1 MHSATA
7 LRQAGQG
14 GTGGVDGHGHELA
27 GGGAKNPVVH
37 VVRDSLRGGQGR
49 RELARGDDSGTT
61 LLDAGDELVGVPGL
75 ILDHLL
81 GRLAC
86 QPPSLSRQHPITFI
100 VYYVT
105 GTYTQPSHTA
115 H

>member
-1 MHSATA
+1 VHSATA
-7 LRQAGQG
+7 LRQAGKG
-14 GTGGVDGHGHELA
+14 GTGGVDSHGHELA

-86 QPPSLSRQHPITFI
+86 QSPPSLSRQHPFI
-100 VYYVT
+100 L
-105 GTYTQPSHTA
+105 
-115 H
+115 